1 MAREIG
7 DILEVLPYPALL
19 VKPAVAAAPDYLAR
33 PLAMRGVCRNVHRG
47 MGKRQGKAGQSLMG
61 SEIRI
66 TCRHSIS
73 IILLL
78 LYG

>member
-33 PLAMRGVCRNVHRG
+33 PLRCAESVEMCIGGWVKGRE
-47 MGKRQGKAGQSLMG
+47 RQAS
-61 SEIRI
+61 R
-66 TCRHSIS
+66 
-73 IILLL
+73 
-78 LYG
+78 